1 MVNVN
6 HAFAGLSADDL
17 EAAARFYRDVL
28 GADVSENPNGLD
40 VRIGGQHVFV
50 YPKDDHVPATYTALY
65 LEVPD
70 VDDALEELAAT
81 GIEPERY
88 EGMHQD
94 EKGVTRG
101 RAAGMGPDIAWITD
115 PAGNI
120 VALLT
125 E

>member
-1 MVNVN
+1 MVTTTDVFSGMSTNDIPAAK
-6 HAFAGLSADDL
+6 AFYGDL
-17 EAAARFYRDVL
+17 L
-28 GADVSENPNGLD
+28 GLD
-40 VRIGGQHVFV
+40 VKESENGLEVHGNGHAVFV

-65 LEVPD
+65 LAVPD
-70 VDDALEELAAT
+70 VDEAIDELVAK
-81 GIEPERY
+81 GIVFERY

-101 RAAGMGPDIAWITD
+101 KSVGMGPDIAWFKD

-120 VALLT
+120 IAVLT